1 MTREELLGRLASEPF
16 DILVIGGGIVG
27 AGIARD
33 AALRGLKVALIEQGD
48 FASGTSSKTS
58 KLIHGGLR
66 YLEHGRLR
74 LVYESL
80 RERRVLRTIAP
91 ALVHPLPLVLPIY
104 DGSPR
109 APWQIALG
117 LRLYDCL
124 ALGHALPTDGPA
136 VVGVGP
142 RCHRL
147 LSARQAL
154 MLEPA
159 LRAQGLH
166 AAGLFTD
173 CQMDDARLCLA
184 HILQAVS
191 FGAVCCNYVRLRTLL
206 KARQRVCG
214 GVGEDLLT
222 GRSVEIQAQVVVNA
236 TGPWSDQVRRLS
248 DEQAPR
254 RLAPTKG
261 IHLILPR
268 LTREALCVQARAD
281 RRMFFI
287 LPWGDD
293 SLVGTT
299 ETAIEEG
306 SLETLSAEAGEVGYL
321 LEEVNRV
328 VQGSRVDVDD
338 VLGTYAGARPLL
350 AFSGG
355 AARASREHRIEVDR
369 WGLVSVMGGK
379 YTTARLMAKQ
389 VVDLLVRGHRWSID
403 SIDRCLTDQV
413 SLMEGVHPMGLDHWH
428 ELTRDVDPA
437 LLARLLTRYGAGALR
452 ILQLI
457 DRDATLA
464 QPVCPHHDHV
474 AAELVHAI
482 QEELACTVT
491 DLLARRTRIAW
502 SSCQGLDLLST
513 GTDLLQRYGRVSPEE
528 VGEQAEAYRQFLAR
542 NLSFRA
548 SAAKI
553 QQGAGITGDDES

>member
-27 AGIARD
+27 AAIARD
-33 AALRGLKVALIEQGD
+33 AALRGLKVALVEQGD
-48 FASGTSSKTS
+48 FAGGTSSKTS

-91 ALVHPLPLVLPIY
+91 ALVHPLPIALPVY

-109 APWQIALG
+109 APWQIGLG
-117 LRLYDCL
+117 LRLYEWL
-124 ALGHALPTDGPA
+124 AMGQALPADGPA
-136 VVGVGP
+136 VVGVSQRRP
-142 RCHRL
+142 RL
-147 LSARQAL
+147 VSAHEAL
-154 MLEPA
+154 RLEPA
-159 LRAQGLH
+159 LRAQGLR

-184 HILQAVS
+184 HVLQAVS

-214 GVGEDLLT
+214 GVGEDLLR
-222 GRSVEIQAQVVVNA
+222 GRSLEIHAQVVVNA
-236 TGPWSDQVRRLS
+236 TGPWSDEVRRLS
-248 DEQAPR
+248 DGQAPR

-268 LTREALCVQARAD
+268 FTREALCVQARAD
-281 RRMFFI
+281 RRMLFI
-287 LPWGDD
+287 LPWGDY

-299 ETAIEEG
+299 ETAIEDE
-306 SLETLSAEAGEVGYL
+306 SLETLSAEAEEVGYL
-321 LEEVNRV
+321 LEEVNHV
-328 VQGSRVDVDD
+328 VQGDRVDEGD

-350 AFSGG
+350 AFTGG
-355 AARASREHRIEVDR
+355 ATRASREHRIEEDR

-389 VVDLLVRGHRWSID
+389 VMDLLVRGRRWRV
-403 SIDRCLTDQV
+403 DRCLTDQV
-413 SLMEGVHPMGLDHWH
+413 SLMEGVHPMGVDHWQ

-457 DRDATLA
+457 DQDAALA

-474 AAELVHAI
+474 AAELVYAM

-513 GTDLLQRYGRVSPEE
+513 AADLLQRYGRVTPAE
-528 VGEQAEAYRQFLAR
+528 VHEQMEAYRRFLASG
-542 NLSFRA
+542 LSFRA
-548 SAAKI
+548 GAAKV
-553 QQGAGITGDDES
+553 QQGVG